1 MPVERSVHMW
11 MYKDS
16 GSAWGH
22 RHAVLCYPYN
32 DNSGPAGEEGFLGIG
47 RYSGPYQGWNYG
59 VVVVMNIFDPCVIWN

>member
-1 MPVERSVHMW
+1 MW